1 MTKLAVFNSISLDGY
16 FTGAHG
22 DLSWAHNQKP
32 DPEWDAYVSGNAGG
46 GGVLLF
52 GRVTYDL
59 MVQYWPTPLATQQNP
74 AVAEGMNRH
83 AKVVFSRTM
92 QNAAWNNTRLV
103 RGDLVEEIGKMK
115 QAPEN
120 AEGMVI
126 LGSGSI
132 VAQLAEAGLIDEFQ
146 LVMVPVILGGG
157 RTLFEGTTRKL
168 NLKLQQSRTFA
179 NGNVVSTY
187 VPAA

>member
-1 MTKLAVFNSISLDGY
+1 MTKLSVFNSISLDGY
-16 FTGAHG
+16 FTDAHG
-22 DLSWAHNQKP
+22 DMSWAHNGKP

-59 MVQYWPTPLATQQNP
+59 MVRYWPTPLAMQQNP
-74 AVAEGMNRH
+74 VVAEGMNRH

-92 QNAAWNNTRLV
+92 QSAAWNNTRLV
-103 RGDLVEEIGKMK
+103 RGNLAEEVGRMK
-115 QAPEN
+115 QEPG
-120 AEGMVI
+120 EGMVI

-146 LVMVPVILGGG
+146 LVIVPVILGGG
-157 RTLFEGTTRKL
+157 RTLFEGATKKL
-168 NLKLQQSRTFA
+168 NLKLKQSRAFA
-179 NGNVVSTY
+179 NGNVVVTY
-187 VPAA
+187 VPTA